1 MAGRLILAGDVGAT
15 KTLLGLFRDEGENLI
30 SVRVHRYTSADHPSL
45 EAVCADFAAGE
56 RIGAACLGVPGVVTG
71 GAAEASNL
79 AWKMNECAVASALGG
94 APVRLLNDL
103 SAAAF
108 GLVHLGEADYRVINR
123 GAPHAPGGNLA
134 AIAAGTGLGEAALI
148 WDGRRYHAVASE
160 GGHSSFAPQ
169 GDEQIE
175 LLKFLAREFG
185 HVSWERVLSG
195 PGLVN
200 IYRFA
205 RANSAEREPAWLARA
220 LAAGDPAAAISE
232 AAMAKRD
239 AACAHALTMFCAMYG
254 SEAGNLALKVL
265 ATGGVYLC
273 GGIALRILPWLER
286 GGFMRSFRDKGR
298 LGAILARIEV
308 RVVMRADTALVGAA
322 HYAHAMLDQIS
333 DQ

>member
-1 MAGRLILAGDVGAT
+1 MAARLILAGDVGAT
-15 KTLLGLFRDEGENLI
+15 KTLLGLFRANNGGLN
-30 SVRVHRYTSADHPSL
+30 SVRERRYSSSEYRSL
-45 EAVCADFAAGE
+45 EAVCADFMAGE
-56 RIGAACLGVPGVVTG
+56 RIGAACLGVPGVVVG
-71 GAAEASNL
+71 GAAQASNL
-79 AWKMNECAVASALGG
+79 AWKMNERAVGGALGG

-108 GLVHLGEADYRVINR
+108 GLVHLGASDYRVINR
-123 GAPHAPGGNLA
+123 GASRDLRGNIA
-134 AIAAGTGLGEAALI
+134 AIAAGTGLGEAALA
-148 WDGRRYHAVASE
+148 WDGERYHALASE

-169 GDEQIE
+169 GDEQVE

-205 RANSAEREPAWLARA
+205 RAMSAEPEPEWLTRA
-220 LAAGDPAAAISE
+220 LAADDPAAAISG
-232 AAMAKRD
+232 AAMAGHD

-273 GGIALRILPWLER
+273 GGIAPRILPWLEQ
-286 GGFMRSFRDKGR
+286 GDFMRSFQDKGR

-308 RVVMRADTALVGAA
+308 RVVTRADTALLGAA
-322 HYAHAMLDQIS
+322 HCALAMLDQIR
-333 DQ
+333 D

>member
-1 MAGRLILAGDVGAT
+1 MAARLILAGDVGAT
-15 KTLLGLFRDEGENLI
+15 KTLLGMFRTEANRLVA
-30 SVRVHRYTSADHPSL
+30 VREHRYSSCEYPSL

-56 RIGAACLGVPGVVTG
+56 RIAAACLGVPGVVTRG
-71 GAAEASNL
+71 EAVASNL
-79 AWKMNECAVASALGG
+79 AWKMNERAVGGALGG

-103 SAAAF
+103 SATAF
-108 GLVHLGEADYRVINR
+108 GVMHLAESDYRVIGR
-123 GAPHAPGGNLA
+123 GASRDLRGNIA
-134 AIAAGTGLGEAALI
+134 AIAAGTGLGEAALV
-148 WDGRRYHAVASE
+148 WDGKRYHPVASE

-205 RANSAEREPAWLARA
+205 RTKSAESEPAWLAGE
-220 LAAGDPAAAISE
+220 LGAGDPAAAIS
-232 AAMAKRD
+232 AAAIAGRD

-273 GGIALRILPWLER
+273 GGIAPRILPWLEQD
-286 GGFMRSFRDKGR
+286 GFMRSFQDKGR

-308 RVVMRADTALVGAA
+308 RVVMRPDTALMGAA
-322 HYAHAMLDQIS
+322 HCARAMLDEFR
-333 DQ
+333 D